1 MLSLLGFRKTF
12 ERITKLKEYM
22 MFPKERR
29 RKKKKKHPK
38 SIMHDKESGYCYLC
52 ALLNNDYTY
61 KPREEHHVVFG
72 SGQRESS
79 EKYGLKVYLCPE
91 HHRGGPYAPHN
102 NKEIREMLCKIARER
117 FEEEYTDLEWEEIFM
132 KKYL

>member
-1 MLSLLGFRKTF
+1 M
-12 ERITKLKEYM
+12 I
-22 MFPKERR
+22 
-29 RKKKKKHPK
+29 KKADIAD
-38 SIMHDKESGYCYLC
+38 SC

-102 NKEIREMLCKIARER
+102 NKEIRKRSAKSQESGLKKI
-117 FEEEYTDLEWEEIFM
+117 M
-132 KKYL
+132 KI